1 MFCYS
6 ISAGFNDII
15 LNMKKIIIPLFLLV
29 AASAIVFY
37 AVNYEKELPDAGEI
51 TVHFIDVGQ
60 GDAILID
67 SGMTEI
73 LIDGG
78 DKSSGIADYLTDYV
92 DGNLEVIVA
101 THAHADHIGGLIYV
115 LRSFDVGQIWY
126 DGYEASSQT
135 FKDFISAV
143 QSENAEVHIARRGDI
158 ISTGDL
164 SLLVLNPDSTSDD
177 LNNNSIVLSFSYG
190 TVDFLFAGDAEREA
204 EAFMLLSSAVPV
216 PDIEILK
223 VGHHCSQTASSAEFL
238 SVLTPEVAIYM
249 AKTGNSYGHPHQEIL
264 DALLDVEAQIYGTD
278 TCGTIIVTTD
288 GTTYGVHT
296 EKPYSGITAIP

>member
-1 MFCYS
+1 
-6 ISAGFNDII
+6 
-15 LNMKKIIIPLFLLV
+15 MKKIIIPLFLLV

-135 FKDFISAV
+135 FKDFISA
-143 QSENAEVHIARRGDI
+143 SEAEGAEIRIAKRGDM
-158 ISTGDL
+158 ISTGKL
-164 SLLVLNPDSTSDD
+164 SLIVLHPDTTSDD
-177 LNNNSIVLSFSYG
+177 LNNNSIVLSFNYG
-190 TVDFLFAGDAEREA
+190 TVGFLFAGDAEREA
-204 EAFMLLSSAVPV
+204 EASMLLSSPV

-223 VGHHCSQTASSAEFL
+223 VGHHGSRTASSAEFL
-238 SVLTPEVAIYM
+238 SALTPEVAIYM
-249 AKTGNSYGHPHQEIL
+249 AKTGNSYGHPHQETL
-264 DALLDVEAQIYGTD
+264 DALLDVGAQIYGTD

-296 EKPYSGITAIP
+296 EKPYNGITAIH